1 MPDKE
6 KLVELLITSDDYEN
20 SVCLGYPCKVCP
32 YKGEDCTYKAQAD
45 HLIAN
50 GVTVQD
56 VHDTNVGEWISV
68 KDRTP
73 SEKGCYMVTVK
84 HWLDGKPVVREAKWN
99 GVDWL
104 SCYKAE
110 ELTPRVT
117 HWTYLPLPVEEDNHG
132 KT

>member
-1 MPDKE
+1 MPNTRE
-6 KLVELLITSDDYEN
+6 KLDVHSKLMGLIQRA
-20 SVCLGYPCKVCP
+20 P
-32 YKGEDCTYKAQAD
+32 YIGCAD
-45 HLIAN
+45 TDRQYAVNWLMNN